1 VLSLSQNKFWNFV
14 LLHIKKKSKEKWR
27 SIFSGNFLNNENLPP
42 THFWLLS
49 FVLVSATNSVTYYLV
64 IFSLSAKY
72 CLVSFNKELLFVC
85 LYYLYCGGSQT
96 CVINC
101 LIWKLKFFL
110 FFLFTV
116 ERFQTFIL
124 ETNFVHFESKAFDK
138 T

>member
-1 VLSLSQNKFWNFV
+1 MLSLSQNKFWKFV
-14 LLHIKKKSKEKWR
+14 LLHLKKKSKEKWR

-49 FVLVSATNSVTYYLV
+49 FVLVSATNSVTYYFV
-64 IFSLSAKY
+64 IFFLFLRNIVLLALTRNY
-72 CLVSFNKELLFVC
+72 CLFVC
-85 LYYLYCGGSQT
+85 IISTAGEAKL
-96 CVINC
+96 VF
-101 LIWKLKFFL
+101 LIALFGNWIF

-124 ETNFVHFESKAFDK
+124 ETNFVHFESKAFEQ

>member
-1 VLSLSQNKFWNFV
+1 MKFCFITHQKEVKRKVKINFFWKFPEEWKFASDAFLAFIMCTSFCYQLSNILFCDF
-14 LLHIKKKSKEKWR
+14 
-27 SIFSGNFLNNENLPP
+27 
-42 THFWLLS
+42 
-49 FVLVSATNSVTYYLV
+49 
-64 IFSLSAKY
+64 FSLSAKY

-124 ETNFVHFESKAFDK
+124 ETNFVHFESKAFEQ